1 MNMNMNFTEQQ
12 VEQYEIFAEALS
24 NFDYVSDSM
33 EKTFL
38 MIILNIESLLPYSNI
53 FEYVIKTDLYKN
65 EKLNLENKRKDKF
78 ERINELV
85 LEMELLYSGVDVI
98 NNKLSTIDNH
108 IDESEWQIESNSNE
122 EITFNEIKQKLIIEK
137 KLNYGSI

>member
-1 MNMNMNFTEQQ
+1 
-12 VEQYEIFAEALS
+12 
-24 NFDYVSDSM
+24 M

-53 FEYVIKTDLYKN
+53 FEYVIKTDLYKD
-65 EKLNLENKRKDKF
+65 EKLNLENERKDKF

-85 LEMELLYSGVDVI
+85 FEMESLYGDVDVI
-98 NNKLSTIDNH
+98 NNKLSAIDNH

>member
-1 MNMNMNFTEQQ
+1 MKLTKNLHPIIMRLLKNRFNLQQ
-12 VEQYEIFAEALS
+12 
-24 NFDYVSDSM
+24 
-33 EKTFL
+33 TR
-38 MIILNIESLLPYSNI
+38 
-53 FEYVIKTDLYKN
+53 
-65 EKLNLENKRKDKF
+65 EKLNLENERKDKF

-85 LEMELLYSGVDVI
+85 FEMESLYGDVDVI
-98 NNKLSTIDNH
+98 NNKLSAIDNH

>member
-1 MNMNMNFTEQQ
+1 MNFTEQQ

>member
-1 MNMNMNFTEQQ
+1 MNMNFTEQQ